1 MTAEKNHA
9 RAVGLLFLALFVLFS
24 LPVPL
29 RAAQALVNGQYLSGT
44 GQDIQLRITVANPSP
59 TTLIVVQNLPIGMTI
74 EAATP
79 AFHQYD
85 ASKGEVK
92 WLLTR
97 ISPGSYT
104 VTLRLQ
110 RAAVP
115 GEISGEIRYKEPAS
129 GRMINLSIRP

>member
-1 MTAEKNHA
+1 MTAEKIHA
-9 RAVGLLFLALFVLFS
+9 RAVGLLFLALLVLFS
-24 LPVPL
+24 LPVSL
-29 RAAQALVNGQYLSGT
+29 RAAQALVNGQYLSGA

-85 ASKGEVK
+85 ASRGEVK

-104 VTLRLQ
+104 LNLRLQ
-110 RAAVP
+110 RAALP

-129 GRMINLSIRP
+129 GRMINLPIRP